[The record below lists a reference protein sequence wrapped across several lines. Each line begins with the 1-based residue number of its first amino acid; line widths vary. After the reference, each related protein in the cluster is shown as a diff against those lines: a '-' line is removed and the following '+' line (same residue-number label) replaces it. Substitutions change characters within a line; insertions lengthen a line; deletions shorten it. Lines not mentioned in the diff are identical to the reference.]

1 MSRVLD
7 FNLYRRLTMIIIFK
21 DEKKTILHLCA
32 PVKSLT
38 DKIQQ
43 ILPDLQVA
51 LSGNNG
57 QASFYAIYDLAADL
71 ISCNLDGITVT
82 PDELAKKFEMN
93 LEDMLLFFER
103 YLEFLEEIRS
113 EKN

>member
-1 MSRVLD
+1 MAKILD
-7 FNLYRRLTMIIIFK
+7 FNLHRRLTMIIILK
-21 DEKKTILHLCA
+21 DDKKTVLHLCA

-43 ILPDLQVA
+43 ILPDMQTA
-51 LSGNNG
+51 LSGNSTE
-57 QASFYAIYDLAADL
+57 ASYAVYDLAADL

-82 PDELAKKFEMN
+82 RDELTKKFEMN